1 MRANEEVFTISDNFI
16 RITFPFENNFIE
28 TTIKNDAAVEYA
40 VVNAVV
46 NAVEE
51 KNNLIVDYVTKNP
64 GCRKPMISNSL
75 KINIRTLERHIKL
88 LVDNDRLAFKGAPK
102 TGGYYAL

>member
-28 TTIKNDAAVEYA
+28 TTIKNDAAVEY
-40 VVNAVV
+40 AVV